1 MLMNFWEI
9 LALIG
14 VGLFV
19 VIVLSTVAV
28 TFLILNRISKED

>member
-1 MLMNFWEI
+1 MNFWEI

-14 VGLFV
+14 VGLFA